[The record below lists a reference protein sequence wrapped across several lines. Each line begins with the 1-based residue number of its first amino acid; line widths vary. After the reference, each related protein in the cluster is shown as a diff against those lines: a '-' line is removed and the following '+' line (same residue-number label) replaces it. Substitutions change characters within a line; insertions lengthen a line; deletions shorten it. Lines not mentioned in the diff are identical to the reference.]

1 MNAADRDSPEIRA
14 ERKARILRTDQYRK
28 ENFGDTFPL
37 LNNILKIYD

>member
-14 ERKARILRTDQYRK
+14 ERKRRILQTDQYRK
-28 ENFGDTFPL
+28 ENFGDMFPL